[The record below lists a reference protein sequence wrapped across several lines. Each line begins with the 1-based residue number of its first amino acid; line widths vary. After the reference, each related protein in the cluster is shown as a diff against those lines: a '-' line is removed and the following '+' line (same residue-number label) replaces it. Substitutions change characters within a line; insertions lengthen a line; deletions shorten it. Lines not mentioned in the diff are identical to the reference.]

1 MLIEFLRRPSKPTRT
16 VECFGKKY
24 VFKEIIPG
32 RWVAEVDDP
41 KAAKALTDTGAYR
54 EFTDTLPIS
63 TLAAPTPAPAAP
75 PATPAPPPAPVVAS
89 TPVVTAPAD
98 QTHTPTDAGGGTAGG
113 QGDGAPAQEDK
124 ATAPP
129 PADAA
134 LEDAAKELLAGVPT
148 QVRKAAKS
156 AAPDVL
162 SRALAI
168 EQAQEKPRPS
178 VVALLQ
184 ELVQG

>member
-16 VECFGKKY
+16 VECFGQKY

-32 RWVAEVDDP
+32 RWVAEVSDP

-54 EFTDTLPIS
+54 AFTDTLPAS
-63 TLAAPTPAPAAP
+63 TLSAPTPAPAAP
-75 PATPAPPPAPVVAS
+75 PATPAPVVAA
-89 TPVVTAPAD
+89 TAVVTPPAD
-98 QTHTPTDAGGGTAGG
+98 QTQTPTDAGG
-113 QGDGAPAQEDK
+113 QGEGAPTFADN

-134 LEDAAKELLAGVPT
+134 LEDAAKQLLAGVPT
-148 QVRKAAKS
+148 QVRKAAKT
-156 AAPDVL
+156 AEKDVL
-162 SRALAI
+162 VRALAI
-168 EQAQEKPRPS
+168 EQAQEKPRAS